1 MELYFCCAISLCN
14 MVHNKYREDFAVVIT
29 YTVMLLPLLYYNV
42 LALIVYPENSYLE
55 LQLQR

>member
-1 MELYFCCAISLCN
+1 